1 MRLTRLPILL
11 AALGSLAFAE
21 KYNIDT
27 AHTSAQFAV
36 KHLMV
41 STVRGTLGKVT
52 GTVEYDPAD
61 ISKTKIEATIDV
73 PGLSTQN
80 QQRDDHLRSPEFFD
94 AAKFPTIKYVSKSV
108 APGAA
113 GRLKVVGD
121 LTIKGVTKEVVL
133 DVEGPSAPLKDQR
146 GTRLGASATTKINRM
161 DYGVNW
167 NRVMSNGLTVGEE
180 VSINIDL
187 ELVAPAPGG
196 GKQGK

>member
-1 MRLTRLPILL
+1 MHLTRLPILL

-21 KYNIDT
+21 KYSIDP

-41 STVRGTLGKVT
+41 STVRGTLGKVN
-52 GTVEYDPAD
+52 GTVEYDPSD

-73 PGLSTQN
+73 AGLSTQV

-108 APGAA
+108 TAGAA

-146 GTRLGASATTKINRM
+146 GTRVGASATTKINRM

-167 NRVMSNGLTVGEE
+167 NRVMSGGLTVGEE

>member
-41 STVRGTLGKVT
+41 STVRGTLGKAT

-73 PGLSTQN
+73 AGLSTQN

-108 APGAA
+108 TAGAA

-167 NRVMSNGLTVGEE
+167 NRVMSGGLTVGEE

>member
-1 MRLTRLPILL
+1 MRLKRLPIFL

-52 GTVEYDPAD
+52 GTVEYDSAD
-61 ISKTKIEATIDV
+61 ISKTKIDATIDV
-73 PGLSTQN
+73 AGLSTQN

-108 APGAA
+108 TPGAA

-146 GTRLGASATTKINRM
+146 GTRLGAAASTKINRM

-167 NRVMSNGLTVGEE
+167 NRVMSGGLTVGEE

>member
-1 MRLTRLPILL
+1 MRMTRLSLL
-11 AALGSLAFAE
+11 FAALASFAFAE

-52 GTVEYDPAD
+52 GTVEYNPAD
-61 ISKTKIEATIDV
+61 VSKTKIEATIDV

-94 AAKFPTIKYVSKSV
+94 AAKFPTIKFVSKSV
-108 APGAA
+108 TASAPGH
-113 GRLKVVGD
+113 LKVTGD

-133 DVEGPSAPLKDQR
+133 EVEGPSAPLKDPR
-146 GTRLGASATTKINRM
+146 GTRLGAAVTTKINRM

-167 NRVMSNGLTVGEE
+167 NRVMTNGLTVGEE

-187 ELVAPAPGG
+187 ELVAPAAA
-196 GKQGK
+196 K

>member
-1 MRLTRLPILL
+1 MHITKLPILL

-21 KYNIDT
+21 KYNLDT

-108 APGAA
+108 TPGAA
-113 GRLKVVGD
+113 GRLRVVGD

>member
-41 STVRGTLGKVT
+41 STVRGTLGKAT

-73 PGLSTQN
+73 AGLSTQN

-108 APGAA
+108 TAGAA

>member
-1 MRLTRLPILL
+1 MHLTRLPILL

-21 KYNIDT
+21 KYSIDP

-41 STVRGTLGKVT
+41 STVRGTLGKVN
-52 GTVEYDPAD
+52 GTVEYDPSD

-73 PGLSTQN
+73 AGLSTQV

-108 APGAA
+108 TAGAA

-167 NRVMSNGLTVGEE
+167 NRVMSGGLTVGEE

>member
-1 MRLTRLPILL
+1 MHLTRLPILL

-21 KYNIDT
+21 KYSIDP

-41 STVRGTLGKVT
+41 STVRGTLGKVN
-52 GTVEYDPAD
+52 GTVDYDPAD

-108 APGAA
+108 TAGAA

-146 GTRLGASATTKINRM
+146 GTRLGASANTKINRM

>member
-36 KHLMV
+36 RHLMV

-52 GTVEYDPAD
+52 GTVEYDSAD

-108 APGAA
+108 SPGAA

-167 NRVMSNGLTVGEE
+167 NRVMSGGLTVGEE

>member
-1 MRLTRLPILL
+1 MHITKLPILL

-21 KYNIDT
+21 KYSIDP

-41 STVRGTLGKVT
+41 STVRGTLGKAN

-73 PGLSTQN
+73 AGLSTQN
-80 QQRDDHLRSPEFFD
+80 QQRDDHLRSADFFD
-94 AAKFPTIKYVSKSV
+94 AAKFPTIKFVSKNV
-108 APGAA
+108 TPGAA
-113 GRLKVVGD
+113 GHLKVVGD

-133 DVEGPSAPLKDQR
+133 DVDGPSAPLKDPR
-146 GTRLGASATTKINRM
+146 GTRLGASASTKINRM

-180 VSINIDL
+180 VTINIDL

-196 GKQGK
+196 GKQSK

>member
-1 MRLTRLPILL
+1 MRLTRLPIFL

-52 GTVEYDPAD
+52 GTVEYDSAD
-61 ISKTKIEATIDV
+61 ISKTKIDATIDV
-73 PGLSTQN
+73 AGLSTQN

-108 APGAA
+108 TPGAA

-167 NRVMSNGLTVGEE
+167 NRVMSGGLTVGEE